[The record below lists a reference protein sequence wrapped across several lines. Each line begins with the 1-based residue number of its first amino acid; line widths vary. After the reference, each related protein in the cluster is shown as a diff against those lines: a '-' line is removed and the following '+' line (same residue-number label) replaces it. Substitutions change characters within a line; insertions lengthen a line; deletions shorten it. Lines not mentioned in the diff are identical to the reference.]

1 MLQFLHHISKT
12 LHDAFT
18 PPQQRKILLF
28 LLAGSACGFLCGF
41 FGTGGGMVL
50 FLVGLFC
57 TDEQPQRLFG
67 TVSAVVAL
75 CSVAA
80 VLPHLMATPLSTEQ
94 FQVYLLPA
102 AVGGATGAAL
112 LPHLPRRLLQHL
124 FAGMLL
130 FAGGVL
136 LYRGLCT

>member
-50 FLVGLFC
+50 LLVGLF
-57 TDEQPQRLFG
+57 
-67 TVSAVVAL
+67 
-75 CSVAA
+75 
-80 VLPHLMATPLSTEQ
+80 LS
-94 FQVYLLPA
+94 LI
-102 AVGGATGAAL
+102 
-112 LPHLPRRLLQHL
+112 HI
-124 FAGMLL
+124 
-130 FAGGVL
+130 
-136 LYRGLCT
+136 